1 MIGFVLL
8 VDMYVIDITKI
19 ETLFNLSV
27 SFKSTLYKNHDI
39 NFLSLKMMIQQRQ
52 IDHDHDFRDFYHQI
66 TFFLKIIR
74 CIYNILFRQIYN
86 IFIRRIYNILFRQI
100 YNIFIRQIYNIF
112 IQRIYNIFIRQ
123 IYNMLFRQ
131 IYNIFILCFS

>member
-86 IFIRRIYNILFRQI
+86 ILFRQIYNILFRQI
-100 YNIFIRQIYNIF
+100 YNIFIRQIYNI
-112 IQRIYNIFIRQ
+112 
-123 IYNMLFRQ
+123 LFRQ
-131 IYNIFILCFS
+131 IYNILFLCFSFICIDLIFFIFFFKFF